1 MNMKPKILVYC
12 DTTWSIGR
20 VYAGLDIHL
29 KNDFELSYYDWGKT
43 GVHEIKNLI
52 PHFDL
57 FITNLVNIKYF
68 IYDIS
73 NVNDL
78 KKMIFSC
85 HGYPELHILGD
96 LSILPKEPSYA
107 ILSNSILQLFPEH
120 MHELLY
126 HTYNGVDPSIFNY
139 IETSGKIETIGWCGA
154 PGVYTKRID
163 WGKEIAEKC
172 NCDFKLGFGV
182 EYDKM
187 KEWYNSI
194 DILLITAGPQYWVET
209 GPLPGFE
216 AIASGVLVI
225 GTKVGNFAAIPGP
238 KYETIEEAVTII
250 QELKQNPE
258 KVKQLA
264 LEQYECVK
272 KNWTYEVLA
281 NQWRNMYH
289 SVLQK
294 VTNN

>member
-1 MNMKPKILVYC
+1 MKPKILVYC

-20 VYAGLDIHL
+20 VYTGLDIHL
-29 KNDFELSYYDWGKT
+29 KNDFEISYYDWGKT
-43 GVHEIKNLI
+43 GVHEIKKLI

-57 FITNLVNIKYF
+57 FITNLVNIKHF
-68 IYDIS
+68 VNDDIS
-73 NVNDL
+73 PNDL

-85 HGYPELHILGD
+85 HGFIEINMIGGYV
-96 LSILPKEPSYA
+96 LPHGPSYA

-139 IETSGKIETIGWCGA
+139 IERSGTIETIGWCGA
-154 PGVYTKRID
+154 PGVDWKRSN
-163 WGKEIAEKC
+163 WSQEISDVCKLE
-172 NCDFKLGFGV
+172 FKLAFGLT
-182 EYDKM
+182 YDEL

-194 DILLITAGPQYWVET
+194 DILLINAGPSYFMET

-225 GTKVGNFAAIPGP
+225 GTKVGNFAEIPGP
-238 KYETIEEAVTII
+238 KYETIEEAITII
-250 QELKQNPE
+250 EELKQNPE
-258 KVKQLA
+258 KVKQLS

-281 NQWRNMYH
+281 DQWKNMYN

-294 VTNN
+294 VVNN